1 MSFASRAPL
10 CCDITDLFTFSI
22 TLVTTRGPG
31 TSRFPGIPTILGA
44 ILRDATIYLLVMAA
58 AQLLFLFSILFAS
71 VGGPYRIKGLF
82 VLLYSPFVHTQK
94 QILFLLGL

>member
-1 MSFASRAPL
+1 
-10 CCDITDLFTFSI
+10 
-22 TLVTTRGPG
+22 
-31 TSRFPGIPTILGA
+31 
-44 ILRDATIYLLVMAA
+44 MAA